1 MENNNFKKKI
11 SWKNWLIKK
20 LLSSEA
26 TREEVLNYIATNEE
40 DSNVDELE
48 DNNEK
53 NLIKNILN
61 LNDKSVEDVM
71 VPRAEIISI
80 EKNQTIK
87 EVLSIIENETHSR
100 MPVYDNNLDNVLGFL
115 HIKDLLKNTS
125 DKNFE
130 LQSVIR
136 DVLYVAPKSPILDLL
151 KRMRSSRIH
160 MGLVVDEFGGVD
172 GLVTIE
178 DLVEEIVGEIE
189 DEHDRT
195 VEPKLTARADGLFD
209 ADARVPVPDLESKFG
224 IDLLPDARNE
234 EIDTLGGLVCELAG
248 RVPMRGELIAHPSGM
263 TFEVVDADPRRIRRL
278 RVHPKLDQG
287 DMPAYAISKKA

>member
-1 MENNNFKKKI
+1 MKNNNLEKKI

-40 DSNVDELE
+40 NSNLDKLE

-53 NLIKNILN
+53 ILIKNILN
-61 LNDKSVEDVM
+61 LNNKSVEDVM
-71 VPRAEIISI
+71 VPRAEIVSI
-80 EKNQTIK
+80 KKNQTMK

-115 HIKDLLKNTS
+115 HIKDLLKNTT
-125 DKNFE
+125 DNNFE
-130 LQSVIR
+130 LQSVVR

-151 KRMRSSRIH
+151 KRMRFSRIH

-189 DEHDRT
+189 DEHDADDQEDMLTRVDDNT
-195 VEPKLTARADGLFD
+195 VLVNASFKIE
-209 ADARVPVPDLESKFG
+209 DLEKYFDIN
-224 IDLLPDARNE
+224 IDLQNDD
-234 EIDTLGGLVCELAG
+234 EIDTVGGMMFFIANK
-248 RVPMRGELIAHPSGM
+248 VPKNNQVYKYKNILQFKVIKAS
-263 TFEVVDADPRRIRRL
+263 ARRIESL
-278 RVHPKLDQG
+278 E
-287 DMPAYAISKKA
+287 IKKIV